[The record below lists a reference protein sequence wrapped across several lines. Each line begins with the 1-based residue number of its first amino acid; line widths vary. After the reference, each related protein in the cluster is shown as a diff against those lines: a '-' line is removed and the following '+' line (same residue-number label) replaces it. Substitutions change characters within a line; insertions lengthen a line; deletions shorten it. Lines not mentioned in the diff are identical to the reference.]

1 MKKLLPFVIL
11 FLFLIPIT
19 LSAQAQYIFDFDTIG
34 NHFAG
39 DTIAVTIH
47 GYDTLGI
54 PYTGFAFL
62 YISNQ
67 GNFVY
72 WPTYGQTNMIVFSSG
87 YWNGF
92 IVVYTA
98 SDSLQLSVDAINV
111 SEVNNCNYFDISPRN
126 AEKLQILLP
135 GEVNDPGNTDPFAR
149 GRKWISPFYC
159 TAGILF
165 DATVYITDE
174 YWNPCNAGSDTVSFG
189 SSNAFPILPPDTFLT
204 NGTGQFSFIMRTAS
218 TNQTISVSKPSF
230 FGDTLAADTSSAFP
244 VYPGSFSKLLLI
256 APSLSLLPGDTTT
269 NTYRLPGAT
278 PDSTDWQV
286 AGSPFNISVY
296 AVDDCWN
303 PIGGSAPQDSIRLS
317 GSIGTHTIVSTGIL
331 TGGNVIFSLTS
342 DWSGYLYLQAEDITD
357 TTKATKYPVPIK
369 IAGSRYRVEADEEGD
384 TIFTDID
391 PIHLHIY
398 YEDESG
404 SRITDDDHDIIIY
417 TYTGSGSLTPVDT
430 VIRALTSG
438 MCEPVVYYS
447 TSQEEDLYLEIAS
460 ESPSRLTSPGRNVDP
475 IHVMT
480 ALTPDRPV
488 VNYPNPF
495 GIEHKE
501 TTIYYWLPRGCDVKI
516 SIYDRFG
523 NLVRKWE
530 KNGVA
535 GYNTLPWNGK
545 NGKGAVV
552 GNGAYLLAIRATD
565 RTEIIKEYR
574 RWIAVVK

>member
-19 LSAQAQYIFDFDTIG
+19 LSAQAQYIFDFDTVG
-34 NHFAG
+34 THFAG
-39 DTIAVTIH
+39 DTFTITIN
-47 GYDTLGI
+47 GQDTTGS
-54 PYTGFAFL
+54 PYTAYAYLRMTSPEYMECLDVAFDPNIIL
-62 YISNQ
+62 FN
-67 GNFVY
+67 
-72 WPTYGQTNMIVFSSG
+72 SSG
-87 YWNGF
+87 T
-92 IVVYTA
+92 YTGRIIIYRA
-98 SDSLQLSVDAINV
+98 SDSLQLYLTLQMGSAQ
-111 SEVNNCNYFDISPRN
+111 NNCPYFTILPGIPK
-126 AEKLQILLP
+126 KLQIIMP
-135 GEVNDPGNTDPFAR
+135 NEENYPTGNR
-149 GRKWISPFYC
+149 GRRWVTTPMFC
-159 TAGILF
+159 DTAGISF
-165 DATVYITDE
+165 TPTVYITDE
-174 YWNPCNAGSDTVSFG
+174 YWNIKNAGSDTVSFG
-189 SSNAFPILPPDTFLT
+189 SNNAFPVLPPDTFLT
-204 NGTGQFSFIMRTAS
+204 GGIGLFSFIMRTAS
-218 TNQTISVSKPSF
+218 TDQTISVSKPSF
-230 FGDTLAADTSSAFP
+230 FGDTLDADTSSPFI
-244 VYPGSFSKLLLI
+244 VYPGLFSKLLLI
-256 APSLSLLPGDTTT
+256 APSQTLLPGDPTT
-269 NTYRLPGAT
+269 NNFLLPGAT
-278 PDSTDWQV
+278 PDTTDWQV

-331 TGGNVIFSLTS
+331 IGGNVIFSLTS